1 MAVRV
6 SSGTLQT
13 VNEHN
18 HTEYLVFEYL
28 SLKRTKVMHIFLKMI
43 ELIISKEFCIIHR
56 PLKILSLFFHVGSKI

>member
-6 SSGTLQT
+6 LSGTLQT

-18 HTEYLVFEYL
+18 HTEYLVLEYL

-43 ELIISKEFCIIHR
+43 ETYHFKG
-56 PLKILSLFFHVGSKI
+56 ILHYS